1 MNIITMYNNYN
12 CFSIFEEL
20 DSTVF
25 FNFLLLLLLFKS
37 YVNKILHVHVFNSW
51 FILSQEIGPSLY
63 NGINSKGLYIDKDGD
78 HVILF
83 RSEPLLEVC
92 TQFINTQNETEC
104 DNLIIIF
111 SNFCRNKREC
121 TKKKYHKMCS
131 SYWCNKHDN

>member
-1 MNIITMYNNYN
+1 MYNNYN
-12 CFSIFEEL
+12 CFSIFEDL

-25 FNFLLLLLLFKS
+25 FNFLC
-37 YVNKILHVHVFNSW
+37 VTKILHVHVFNSW

-92 TQFINTQNETEC
+92 TQFINKQN
-104 DNLIIIF
+104 
-111 SNFCRNKREC
+111 
-121 TKKKYHKMCS
+121 
-131 SYWCNKHDN
+131 